1 MSTSITLSRRWLAAL
16 LLALALPVQAA
27 EPLVTRAFSG
37 IWDQPDQQ
45 SQGLILQIADLPDDS
60 KNAVVYWFTY
70 AGDLES
76 AWYFAVGEVDGNTV
90 QMTLYSATG
99 VGFMQDGLEGN
110 PAVSEIGTL
119 ELEFRN
125 CNHGVARYAT
135 GEDVLGSGE
144 FRIHR
149 LTRNFRTRCTGGISD
164 DTREG
169 VRPSRLDVELQPARD
184 DISGAGKAMFWER
197 SERSDFK
204 VFVRQLPDGVYELL
218 VCGEDRG
225 DIEVIDGSGHADFR
239 SPASDE
245 HALLDFDPRDCT
257 IEVADGSG
265 AALTSGDAV
274 LSDKGDKPA
283 KPDHPANMRIEAA
296 LESSGLVDGAEGSAE
311 YRVAG
316 GKVEFNVTVTG
327 LPAGDYPL
335 VVGGSE
341 AGVIEVRRDGSRSQ
355 LNFRDPARPGA
366 ELLDFDPLGQ
376 VIEVLFGGE
385 VVLDALFPDA

>member
-1 MSTSITLSRRWLAAL
+1 
-16 LLALALPVQAA
+16 
-27 EPLVTRAFSG
+27 
-37 IWDQPDQQ
+37 
-45 SQGLILQIADLPDDS
+45 
-60 KNAVVYWFTY
+60 
-70 AGDLES
+70 
-76 AWYFAVGEVDGNTV
+76 
-90 QMTLYSATG
+90 
-99 VGFMQDGLEGN
+99 
-110 PAVSEIGTL
+110 
-119 ELEFRN
+119 
-125 CNHGVARYAT
+125 
-135 GEDVLGSGE
+135 
-144 FRIHR
+144 
-149 LTRNFRTRCTGGISD
+149 
-164 DTREG
+164 
-169 VRPSRLDVELQPARD
+169 
-184 DISGAGKAMFWER
+184 
-197 SERSDFK
+197 
-204 VFVRQLPDGVYELL
+204 VRQLPDGVYELL